1 MVYLDGYLVL
11 IYLLLVV
18 ANEIYRVLCNFNFSF
33 SFIFVMD
40 VYCCCSN
47 SQLGKIWL
55 YWRKSWM
62 GMLYNCFRNANFGNN
77 NGMVFGALNI
87 KLYLHLCC
95 LFVHSWDVSLLIGVL
110 FSIRSLTIGENY
122 AISLYFLHHWLE
134 SISFTLSNILPIPS
148 YAFPCSST
156 LYLIC
161 SVLAA

>member
-1 MVYLDGYLVL
+1 
-11 IYLLLVV
+11 
-18 ANEIYRVLCNFNFSF
+18 
-33 SFIFVMD
+33 
-40 VYCCCSN
+40 
-47 SQLGKIWL
+47 
-55 YWRKSWM
+55 
-62 GMLYNCFRNANFGNN
+62 MLYNCFRNANFGNN

-161 SVLAA
+161 SVLAAQLLRSGIDIGLGVPVIASSCCLMNKLLFRNERQELKTNAAKSISCFFYFRIRILL